1 MKNLFVV
8 ISAVFMSFSAQ
19 AVETLGE
26 TVTVY
31 MSLGSAPYNGM
42 ARGSL
47 ELKNT
52 GDKDLTGIVWDLKG
66 MGYRAQDNCPEALAP
81 GKACKIY
88 VSYWN
93 TFPGHSSGTLKI
105 WTSDKNYIVNLS
117 AYGEP
122 DPFKNPNPPMPPRYP

>member
-8 ISAVFMSFSAQ
+8 IAAIFMSISAH
-19 AVETLGE
+19 AAETLGE

-31 MSLGSAPYNGM
+31 MSLGTAPYNGI
-42 ARGSL
+42 ARGTL

-52 GDKDLTGIVWDLKG
+52 GDKDLTGIVWDIKG
-66 MGYRAQDNCPEALAP
+66 MGFSAEDNCPEALAP

-93 TFPGHSSGTLKI
+93 TLPGYRSGTLKL

-117 AYGEP
+117 VIGAE
-122 DPFKNPNPPMPPRYP
+122 DPFKNPPPMPPRYP